1 MCHHLFVRLMLLPS
15 PDQGQGTPRATAGLR
30 EDPGGQPTL
39 PEPARGPAWGHSHP
53 PVHAGQVPPEVPCPV
68 RCGHFFGIDHDGIGL
83 REGEREGQRGWAA
96 PGRGGG
102 TWGSPGLEGADPRRA
117 LTSRKREMSLL
128 SLTPMATTFSKSQK
142 KGRSSPSLG
151 RASCSRR

>member
-1 MCHHLFVRLMLLPS
+1 M
-15 PDQGQGTPRATAGLR
+15 
-30 EDPGGQPTL
+30 EPTL
-39 PEPARGPAWGHSHP
+39 PEPGQGIIFGLLSPNL
-53 PVHAGQVPPEVPCPV
+53 PVHAGQVPPEVPRPV
-68 RCGHFFGIDHDGIGL
+68 RCRHFFGIDHDGIGL
-83 REGEREGQRGWAA
+83 REGEWEQSVGLGSPPCYGA
-96 PGRGGG
+96 G
-102 TWGSPGLEGADPRRA
+102 TWRSLRLQWDDPRRA